1 MRLLASLSVLL
12 LAGCSSLTV
21 GADYDPEAD
30 FSAYKT
36 WSFTGGKTNDERISK
51 DLLESRLKT
60 ALPPALAARGL
71 TAAEP
76 GDLQVSYFAA
86 VKEKIDISTY
96 PSTYRHWQGET
107 YVTKYDE
114 GTLILDLVDA
124 KDQRLVWRGIARDE
138 VNLLA
143 APEEREAQ
151 LREAVT
157 KLLEQ
162 YPPKKEPR

>member
-1 MRLLASLSVLL
+1 MRLLASLSLLL
-12 LAGCSSLTV
+12 LAGCSSLSV
-21 GADYDPEAD
+21 GTDYDTKAD

-36 WSFTGGKTNDERISK
+36 WSFAGGTTNDERISK
-51 DLLESRLKT
+51 ELLEDRLEK

-76 GDLQVSYFAA
+76 GDLKVSYYAA
-86 VKEKIDISTY
+86 VKDKIDIATY

-107 YVTKYDE
+107 YVTQYEE

-124 KDQRLVWRGIARDE
+124 KDQRLVWRGTARDE

-143 APEEREAQ
+143 APEEREAK
-151 LREAVT
+151 LREAIT

-162 YPPKKEPR
+162 YPPQKPR